1 MALNTFKNPS
11 PTRPD
16 KAARRRRRPNRIAL
30 WINEVMGFDKQFGS
44 DNAWPIRNINRILW
58 VTALLVLYIG
68 LNHNA
73 ERLVR
78 RIHRTRTDVD
88 ELRAQATT
96 LEADLARSSKQSEI
110 SKRVLADSLLDSQ
123 SPPMKVVVTE

>member
-1 MALNTFKNPS
+1 MALNTFKHQP
-11 PTRPD
+11 PP
-16 KAARRRRRPNRIAL
+16 KPVRRKRKPNRIAA
-30 WINEVMGFDKQFGS
+30 WINEVIGFDRLFGS

-58 VTALLVLYIG
+58 VTLLLMLYIG

-110 SKRVLADSLLDSQ
+110 SKRVYADSLIDSQ
-123 SPPMKVVVTE
+123 TPPIKLIVNE

>member
-1 MALNTFKNPS
+1 MALNTFKHQP
-11 PTRPD
+11 PVKPP
-16 KAARRRRRPNRIAL
+16 RRKRKQNRIAL
-30 WINEVMGFDKQFGS
+30 WINEVMGFDRLFGS

-58 VTALLVLYIG
+58 VTFLLVLYIG

-96 LEADLARSSKQSEI
+96 LEAALARNSKQSEL

-123 SPPMKVVVTE
+123 SPPTKLIVSE

>member
-1 MALNTFKNPS
+1 M
-11 PTRPD
+11 
-16 KAARRRRRPNRIAL
+16 RIGL
-30 WINEVMGFDKQFGS
+30 WLNEVMGIDRLFGS

-58 VTALLVLYIG
+58 VTMLLVIYIG

-78 RIHRTRTDVD
+78 RLDRASTDID

-96 LEADLARSSKQSEI
+96 IKSDLARSSKQSEI
-110 SKRVLADSLLDSQ
+110 SRQVLADSLFDSQ
-123 SPPMKVVVTE
+123 SPPQKLIVNE

>member
-1 MALNTFKNPS
+1 MALNTFKHQPPVK
-11 PTRPD
+11 PTRR
-16 KAARRRRRPNRIAL
+16 KRKPNRLAI
-30 WINEVMGFDKQFGS
+30 WINEVLGFDRLFGS

-58 VTALLVLYIG
+58 VTFLLVVYIG

-78 RIHRTRTDVD
+78 RIYRTRTDVD

-96 LEADLARSSKQSEI
+96 LEAVLARNSKQSEL

-123 SPPMKVVVTE
+123 SPPTKLIVSE

>member
-1 MALNTFKNPS
+1 MALNTFKHQP
-11 PTRPD
+11 PVKPM
-16 KAARRRRRPNRIAL
+16 RRKRRPNRVAV
-30 WINEVMGFDKQFGS
+30 WINEVMGFDRLFGS

-58 VTALLVLYIG
+58 VTLLLVIYIG

-96 LEADLARSSKQSEI
+96 LEAVLARNSKQSELG
-110 SKRVLADSLLDSQ
+110 KRVLADSLLDSQ
-123 SPPMKVVVTE
+123 SPPIKLIVSE

>member
-1 MALNTFKNPS
+1 MALNTFKHQP
-11 PTRPD
+11 PEKPI
-16 KAARRRRRPNRIAL
+16 RRKRRPNRVAV
-30 WINEVMGFDKQFGS
+30 WINDVLGFDRLFGS

-58 VTALLVLYIG
+58 VTGLLVLYIG

-78 RIHRTRTDVD
+78 RIHRARTDVD

-96 LEADLARSSKQSEI
+96 LEADLARNSKQSELA
-110 SKRVLADSLLDSQ
+110 KRVLADSLLDSQ
-123 SPPMKVVVTE
+123 SPPTKLIVAP

>member
-1 MALNTFKNPS
+1 MALNTFKHQPPVK
-11 PTRPD
+11 PTRR
-16 KAARRRRRPNRIAL
+16 KRKQNRIAL
-30 WINEVMGFDKQFGS
+30 WINEVMGFDRLFGS

-58 VTALLVLYIG
+58 VTFLLVLYIG

-96 LEADLARSSKQSEI
+96 LEAALARNSKQSEL

-123 SPPMKVVVTE
+123 SPPTKLIVSE

>member
-1 MALNTFKNPS
+1 MALNTLKHQP
-11 PTRPD
+11 PVKPL
-16 KAARRRRRPNRIAL
+16 RRKRKPNRLAV
-30 WINEVMGFDKQFGS
+30 WINEVMGFDRLFGS

-58 VTALLVLYIG
+58 VTLLLVVYIG

-88 ELRAQATT
+88 ELRSQATT
-96 LEADLARSSKQSEI
+96 LEADLARSSKQSEL

-123 SPPMKVVVTE
+123 SPPTKLIVND

>member
-1 MALNTFKNPS
+1 MALNTFKYQPPAK
-11 PTRPD
+11 PTPR
-16 KAARRRRRPNRIAL
+16 KRKPNRIAV
-30 WINEVMGFDKQFGS
+30 WINQVMGFDKLFGS

-58 VTALLVLYIG
+58 VTCLLVVYIG

-78 RIHRTRTDVD
+78 RIYRTRTDVD

-96 LEADLARSSKQSEI
+96 LEADLARSSKQSEL

-123 SPPMKVVVTE
+123 SPPTKVIVSE